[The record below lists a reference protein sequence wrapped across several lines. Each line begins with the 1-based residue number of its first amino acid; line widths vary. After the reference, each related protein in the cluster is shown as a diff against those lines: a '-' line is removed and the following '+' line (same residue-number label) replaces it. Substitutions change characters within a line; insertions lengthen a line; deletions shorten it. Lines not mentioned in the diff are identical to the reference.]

1 MAREPSLIAFL
12 NRIFTAHPQAGNGN
26 IGDMGLLNSS
36 GRRPPQHRSATALST
51 YQVGQRTVQLFQ
63 LADGHVQWVCN
74 CDDYAAA
81 AGSAQGPW
89 CKHVAKASAIRSI
102 ERLTGA
108 RVVGRGRAAAR
119 EAQSAHADSA
129 QPLQSAPQ
137 PYFSDRDD
145 DRYGF

>member
-1 MAREPSLIAFL
+1 MD
-12 NRIFTAHPQAGNGN
+12 
-26 IGDMGLLNSS
+26 DMGFLKAS
-36 GRRPPQHRSATALST
+36 GRPLQPPRSATALSA

-63 LADGHVQWVCN
+63 LADGHIQWVCN
-74 CDDYAAA
+74 CEDYAAA

-119 EAQSAHADSA
+119 EAMQQSAQSAHADLA
-129 QPLQSAPQ
+129 QPLQSAVQ
-137 PYFSDRDD
+137 PS
-145 DRYGF
+145 

>member
-1 MAREPSLIAFL
+1 MD
-12 NRIFTAHPQAGNGN
+12 
-26 IGDMGLLNSS
+26 DMGLLKAS
-36 GRRPPQHRSATALST
+36 GGRLQRGRSATALST

-63 LADGHVQWVCN
+63 LADGHIQWVCN
-74 CDDYAAA
+74 CEDYAAS

-119 EAQSAHADSA
+119 EATQSADTSHADAA
-129 QPLQSAPQ
+129 QPLQSAVQ
-137 PYFSDRDD
+137 PY
-145 DRYGF
+145 